1 MAYATQTSFEI
12 LCDFDP
18 RAKIGF
24 EQHGSVMAA
33 QERPPNFKF
42 FVISKRFGAS
52 WRDSDNGVEKLGQ
65 RKCEEFAASR

>member
-1 MAYATQTSFEI
+1 
-12 LCDFDP
+12 
-18 RAKIGF
+18 
-24 EQHGSVMAA
+24 MAA

-52 WRDSDNGVEKLGQ
+52 RRDSDNGVEKLGQ